1 MNPLRPTMKS
11 KKNEI
16 FELVI
21 NRSLFKNPFDREIWT
36 LAWPALGA
44 LAADPLVSLIDTA
57 FVGQLGATPLGA
69 LGVNASIFSFTFW
82 LFAFLAYGTTPMISR
97 AISQGHFS
105 EAGAIINQAL
115 VLALLSG
122 LLSLLVLQSV
132 ANPLIALMGAKG
144 ELAEATVQYYR
155 IRACSAPA
163 VLAIMAGHGIFR
175 GFQDTKTPFYIT
187 LGLNLVN
194 LVLDPIFIFAFGW
207 GLAGAAWATLIA
219 QWIGAG
225 AFLFLFLLKRR
236 KELQV
241 PVIWPGWGSLI
252 PLIKVGSALVA
263 RTLALAGT
271 LLIATGV
278 ATRLGTESVAAH
290 NVALQLWL
298 FLALVIDALAI
309 ASQALI
315 SKYYALGK
323 AVTAKRIARRL
334 LWLGL
339 WLGLILMIGFFIGR
353 DPLAKLFTNDHV
365 VLQLVG
371 EIFVFVA
378 VMQPLNALV
387 FVWDGIFMGREDF
400 RFLALAM
407 VIAAGAAITLL
418 RLVIPLDWGLTGVW
432 WSLVALMVLRFVT
445 LWWRYGTTRS

>member
-1 MNPLRPTMKS
+1 MFKTFRS
-11 KKNEI
+11 KY
-16 FELVI
+16 
-21 NRSLFKNPFDREIWT
+21 PYDQEIWA

-44 LAADPLVSLIDTA
+44 LASDPLVSLIDTA
-57 FVGQLGATPLGA
+57 FVGRLGALPLGA

-82 LFAFLAYGTTPMISR
+82 LFAFLAYGTTPAISR
-97 AISQGHFS
+97 AISQGQQKK
-105 EAGAIINQAL
+105 AGAIINQAL

-132 ANPLIALMGAKG
+132 ANPLIGLMGAHG
-144 ELAEATVQYYR
+144 ELAEATLDYYR

-175 GFQDTKTPFYIT
+175 GFQDTKTPLYIT
-187 LGLNLVN
+187 LVLNLIN
-194 LVLDPIFIFAFGW
+194 LILDPIFIFVLDW

-219 QWIGAG
+219 QWFGAG
-225 AFLFLFLLKRR
+225 AFLFLFLVKRR
-236 KELQV
+236 KQLQV
-241 PVIWPGWGSLI
+241 PLVWPRWLSLM
-252 PLIKVGSALVA
+252 PLLKVGGALII

-271 LLIATGV
+271 LLVATGV
-278 ATRLGTESVAAH
+278 ATRLGTESIAAH

-315 SKYYALGK
+315 SKYHALGQS
-323 AVTAKRIARRL
+323 AAARRIAARL

-339 WLGLILMIGFFIGR
+339 WLGLLLMSGFFLGR
-353 DPLAKLFTNDHV
+353 DTLATLFTNDQQ
-365 VLQLVG
+365 VLAQVG
-371 EIFVFVA
+371 KIFIFVA

-387 FVWDGIFMGREDF
+387 FVWDGIFMGKEDF

-407 VIAAGAAITLL
+407 VISAGVAITLL

-432 WSLVALMVLRFVT
+432 WSLVALMLLRFVT
-445 LWWRYGTTRS
+445 LWWRYSTVRS